1 MFLLIIVEIERLRCE
16 RMRYLAGPRR
26 LDALRSVLTAADADA
41 LLVSS
46 LPPDP

>member
-1 MFLLIIVEIERLRCE
+1 MFVLLLKIERLRCE

-26 LDALRSVLTAADADA
+26 LDALRSVLAAADADV